1 MHTSESIDQVSAA
14 LSALQGEILDA
25 PKEQQGYGYRYADLA
40 TVLQI
45 VRPLAARHGLCV
57 MQEAYTADT
66 GSVSVLTRLAHSS
79 GQWIEAGPLTMEVQP
94 KKGLSE
100 AQCAG
105 MTVTYARRYAL
116 TALMGIS
123 QEDPD
128 AAHEPEPAKQERLAA
143 RPDTRL
149 EKLKTDIATFLE
161 LNDVPNLRA
170 SLAAIKNGEKA
181 TVWSALT
188 PQQRSEIQS
197 IIGDGTN
204 A

>member
-1 MHTSESIDQVSAA
+1 MNASESIDQVSAA

-25 PKEQQGYGYRYADLA
+25 PKDSQGYGYRYADLA

-45 VRPLAARHGLCV
+45 VRPLAARHGLSV

-79 GQWIEAGPLTMEVQP
+79 GQWIEVGPLTMPVEP

-105 MTVTYARRYAL
+105 MIVTYARRYAL

-128 AAHEPEPAKQERLAA
+128 AAHETAPQERPAS
-143 RPDTRL
+143 RPDPRL
-149 EKLKTDIATFLE
+149 EKLTADIATFLE